1 MGEVV
6 QFPTKPFVE
15 NYFGGCP
22 VCGGTDGFVNDGRDH
37 WFTCQTHSAKWC
49 AGSNLFSGWR
59 EETEADWRR
68 NRALLNTLREVQ
80 PLRPSDLDDPCC
92 PTCGVQESVIKAL
105 GYSPLQCCL
114 DAEAAEQMGWSR
126 EAITAHV
133 AKVWATLP

>member
-6 QFPTKPFVE
+6 HFPTKPFVE

-49 AGSNLFSGWR
+49 VGSNLFSGWR

-80 PLRPSDLDDPCC
+80 PLPPSDLGPAEPQGCAY
-92 PTCGVQESVIKAL
+92 CGKSEAAVIAE
-105 GYSPLQCCL
+105 GGSSLQCCI
-114 DAEAAEQMGWSR
+114 DAEREQR
-126 EAITAHV
+126 DFRF
-133 AKVWATLP
+133 